1 MYWVATQHTDLSRL
15 QYPRMKVLFGG
26 AVLLKILPNLSENFR
41 TFVKLVSAVSLFEG
55 TAKVTGASFDKLQSI
70 I

>member
-1 MYWVATQHTDLSRL
+1 
-15 QYPRMKVLFGG
+15 MKVLFGG